1 MRLIGSI
8 LVLIIGLSLIYIF
21 TNLLESNN
29 NSLTVEN
36 FEYFILLSISYLI
49 AIVGFVYSVINI
61 DKIIL
66 NSNSRGK
73 FFIIYNALKFI
84 LGVIL
89 IILGFVSL
97 YATFASSSVIWG
109 IIFTLSFFASGIHI
123 ILSVISL
130 IKL

>member
-8 LVLIIGLSLIYIF
+8 LVLIIGLNLSYIF
-21 TNLLESNN
+21 TEKLDDYGSLSVEALETFLFS
-29 NSLTVEN
+29 
-36 FEYFILLSISYLI
+36 IISYLI
-49 AIVGFVYSVINI
+49 AIFGFVYSVINI

-66 NSNSRGK
+66 NSKSRGK
-73 FFIIYNALKFI
+73 FFIIYNVLKFI
-84 LGVIL
+84 LGVVL

-109 IIFTLSFFASGIHI
+109 VIFTLSFFASGIHI
-123 ILSVISL
+123 ILSVIRL